1 MRHGVN
7 DIPAIGWGSVGAGD
21 TLGVYMGSDVVWYTV
36 VCSEVADD
44 VGITD
49 GENSG
54 VVEPAGFG
62 DIVGL

>member
-1 MRHGVN
+1 M
-7 DIPAIGWGSVGAGD
+7 
-21 TLGVYMGSDVVWYTV
+21 

-62 DIVGL
+62 DIVGLYRELLGRTV